1 MKRRELICIGCPMGC
16 PIVVEMED
24 GKVLSVAGN
33 TCPRGESYARK
44 EVTNPTRIVTTTVRV
59 DGGKVP
65 MINVKTE
72 QDIPKDKIFECI
84 AALRGVTM
92 KAPIHIGD
100 IILENVA
107 DTGVNI
113 VAAGNVEYKEA

>member
-1 MKRRELICIGCPMGC
+1 
-16 PIVVEMED
+16 
-24 GKVLSVAGN
+24 
-33 TCPRGESYARK
+33 
-44 EVTNPTRIVTTTVRV
+44 
-59 DGGKVP
+59 
-65 MINVKTE
+65 
-72 QDIPKDKIFECI
+72 
-84 AALRGVTM
+84 M

>member
-1 MKRRELICIGCPMGC
+1 MKRKELICIGCPMGC

-24 GKVLSVAGN
+24 GKVLSVTGN

-92 KAPIHIGD
+92 KAPVNIGD

-113 VAAGNVEYKEA
+113 VAAGNVEYNEA

>member
-1 MKRRELICIGCPMGC
+1 MKRKELICIGCPMGC

-24 GKVLSVAGN
+24 GKVLSVTGN

-92 KAPIHIGD
+92 KAPVHIGD
-100 IILENVA
+100 IISENVA

-113 VAAGNVEYKEA
+113 VAAGNVEYNEA

>member
-1 MKRRELICIGCPMGC
+1 
-16 PIVVEMED
+16 
-24 GKVLSVAGN
+24 
-33 TCPRGESYARK
+33 
-44 EVTNPTRIVTTTVRV
+44 
-59 DGGKVP
+59 

-72 QDIPKDKIFECI
+72 RDIPKDKIFECI
-84 AALRGVTM
+84 VALRGVTM